1 MDTTTIDQLR
11 VQITSQLTR
20 QFDAEIT
27 TLRNGI
33 SALQTELANRPIT
46 RPKPSLPDPDKFDG
60 KAYKYETWFQ
70 SIEAKLLVD
79 GPAIG
84 NEIAQFYYVYL
95 NLETN
100 VQAMVLPQLA
110 AAKES
115 NVWDPQSII
124 RQITRVYDNPN
135 KVLEAEDRLHKIEMS
150 GTESLHAYIARFERM
165 LYEARGANWDDSRKI
180 STFRIGLT
188 STLRT
193 RLRGQLTL
201 PKTYNE
207 FVRVIQQLGQS
218 GGPPPTSDRD
228 HKPTGRL
235 YEPMDTTVGAIE
247 INALDTTS
255 SRCARSIS
263 PQRRQELR
271 EEGRCVRCGSHD
283 HWVSRCPLEPYSR
296 SSSRSRS
303 LTQRSPSPVDLAALR
318 PTKSTHRLSPAE
330 ALKKYGHIKINGHTV
345 TYTTDDDSSVEGYES
360 DPSDAEFID
369 QGIRELQTS

>member
-1 MDTTTIDQLR
+1 MDAATIDQLR
-11 VQITSQLTR
+11 EQIISQIAQ
-20 QFDAEIT
+20 QFEAAISDLRAENQLLRAEIADQST
-27 TLRNGI
+27 RST
-33 SALQTELANRPIT
+33 T

-150 GTESLHAYIARFERM
+150 STESLHAYIARFERM
-165 LYEARGANWDDSRKI
+165 LYEARGANWDNSRKI
-180 STFRIGLT
+180 SVFRIGLT

-201 PKTYNE
+201 PKVYDE
-207 FVRVIQQLGQS
+207 FVRVVQQLGQS
-218 GGPPPTSDRD
+218 GGPPPHSADPS
-228 HKPTGRL
+228 HSAAPKPR
-235 YEPMDTTVGAIE
+235 YEPMDTSAIN
-247 INALDTTS
+247 INAINPDLAALEAPS
-255 SRCARSIS
+255 SLPCARSIS
-263 PQRRQELR
+263 PLRREQLR
-271 EEGRCVRCGSHD
+271 KEGRCVRCGSHD
-283 HWVSRCPLEPYSR
+283 HWVASCPMQPYSR
-296 SSSRSRS
+296 SRTPSRG
-303 LTQRSPSPVDLAALR
+303 RSPKPARKQTARRTNGFTDSDNEEDLDGELVWMDDQIAQLR
-318 PTKSTHRLSPAE
+318 R
-330 ALKKYGHIKINGHTV
+330 I
-345 TYTTDDDSSVEGYES
+345 
-360 DPSDAEFID
+360 
-369 QGIRELQTS
+369 